1 MSKENEFDNISDL
14 VNKDVETHEKENN
27 TDELSKMNTKK
38 FPIKK
43 LPLFFKKKY
52 TDKKLNE
59 KLYSKLY
66 VPEDKK
72 YIQSLF
78 VECGTKGK
86 KNIPLFAIPKD
97 LTFTK
102 KEIKRLKKLKKEL
115 KKQKGRIKL
124 LPLIATLSF
133 ICAVFIVFTLTKNFI
148 IKKAITTTCESVFE
162 AKCDIAL
169 VDFNF
174 FDSSFKMKQFE
185 IANKNEPMKNLVFV
199 DSVVFDFDLNQL
211 LKARFVA
218 DELSITGVATN
229 TDRTYSGDLTEKK
242 LKKIQK
248 KKEKEAKKATKSV
261 NDSPFMQELQAK
273 TKSSASIVEN
283 SFINL
288 FDEYN
293 PENILKNCYAQ
304 LQSPALSEE
313 VKTKTIEIIKKWEST
328 PKDFEQKITELE
340 KTTNKLLN
348 FDYNSIQSNP
358 TKIKEVIEDF
368 NEVINSTNE
377 LKNQTEKTL
386 QNIQSDF
393 NTVQNFS
400 KKIQSSIQ
408 NDMNVVNKE
417 ISKFTSLNL
426 DSGTKFFTDLF
437 EKVLYDFLGKNYHY
451 VKKATDL
458 LSKVR
463 FTTDNSK
470 KEASKDKKTTE
481 EKNRERLPGR
491 NVVYRKDSTP
501 KFWIK
506 KAAGFGP
513 NFDFE
518 GNHLSSNMDG
528 IGKPANV
535 NVNLDLLGIQHN
547 ANVIVDL
554 RTNSNDPMV
563 KADYSGDNFAM
574 NLPSS
579 VFGSSPG
586 VPNIASKSKLNIVA
600 KVYENDF
607 FEISGTA
614 LLRDMNITAVPF
626 EPKYAF
632 DIYASVLSKIKD
644 VRIEV
649 GTGFDASSGLILK
662 INSDLDKKVFSAFS
676 QELKVQLA
684 SITKQAEAE
693 LSKKISEMTNGA
705 ISQINIFNDIQ
716 GKINNSNN
724 TIDAIKKE
732 LENKKKQIEL
742 YLTEQVNTA
751 IDGAKKEVENRLK
764 DSISND
770 VKDKFLN
777 LGKGKF

>member
-1 MSKENEFDNISDL
+1 MSKEKDLKEQENKNIVATKGSK
-14 VNKDVETHEKENN
+14 VAKSKTNAKKEQ
-27 TDELSKMNTKK
+27 KK
-38 FPIKK
+38 FPTKK
-43 LPLFFKKKY
+43 LPRLFKKKY
-52 TDKKLNE
+52 TEKKLN
-59 KLYSKLY
+59 KKIYSKIY

-86 KNIPLFAIPKD
+86 KNIQLFAISKD

-102 KEIKRLKKLKKEL
+102 KEIKRFKNLKKEL

-133 ICAVFIVFTLTKNFI
+133 VCFVFVVLTLTKNFI
-148 IKKAITTTCESVFE
+148 IKKAITATCESIFE

-199 DSVVFDFDLNQL
+199 DSVVVDFDLNQL

-229 TDRTYSGDLTEKK
+229 TDRKYSGDLTEKK
-242 LKKIQK
+242 LEKIRK

-261 NDSPFMQELQAK
+261 NDSPFMKELQAK

-288 FDEYN
+288 FEEYN
-293 PENILKNCYAQ
+293 PENILKDCYAQ
-304 LQSPALSEE
+304 LQSPALTEE

-328 PKDFEQKITELE
+328 PKDFEQKIATLE
-340 KTTNKLLN
+340 KSSNKLLN
-348 FDYNSIQSNP
+348 FDYNSIQTNP
-358 TKIKEVIEDF
+358 TKLKEVIEDF
-368 NEVINSTNE
+368 NKVINSTNE
-377 LKNQTEKTL
+377 LKYQTEKTL
-386 QNIQSDF
+386 QNVQADI
-393 NTVQNFS
+393 NTVQGFS
-400 KKIQSSIQ
+400 KEIQSSIQ

-458 LSKVR
+458 LSRVKI
-463 FTTDNSK
+463 TTDNSK
-470 KEASKDKKTTE
+470 KDDSKDKKATE
-481 EKNRERLPGR
+481 EKNYKRLPGR

-506 KAAGFGP
+506 KAAGSGP

-528 IGKPANV
+528 IGNAANV

-554 RTNSNDPMV
+554 RTDSKAPMV
-563 KADYSGDNFAM
+563 NADYSGDNFVM

-579 VFGSSPG
+579 IFGSAPG
-586 VPNIASKSKLNIVA
+586 VPSINSKSKLNIVA

-614 LLRDMNITAVPF
+614 LLSDMNITAVPF

-632 DIYASVLSKIKD
+632 DIYSSVLSKIKD
-644 VRIEV
+644 VSIEV

-684 SITKQAEAE
+684 SVTKQAEAE

-716 GKINNSNN
+716 DRINNSNKVV
-724 TIDAIKKE
+724 DAMKNE
-732 LENKKKQIEL
+732 LENKKKQIEA
-742 YLTEQVNTA
+742 YLADQVDTA

>member
-1 MSKENEFDNISDL
+1 MSKEKDLKEQENKNIVATKGSK
-14 VNKDVETHEKENN
+14 VAKSKTNAKKEQ
-27 TDELSKMNTKK
+27 KK
-38 FPIKK
+38 FPTKK
-43 LPLFFKKKY
+43 LPRLFKKKY
-52 TDKKLNE
+52 TEKKLN
-59 KLYSKLY
+59 KKIYSKIY

-86 KNIPLFAIPKD
+86 KNIQLFAISKD

-102 KEIKRLKKLKKEL
+102 KEIKRFKNLKKEL

-133 ICAVFIVFTLTKNFI
+133 VCFVFVVLTLTKNFI
-148 IKKAITTTCESVFE
+148 IKKAITATCESIFE

-199 DSVVFDFDLNQL
+199 DSVVVDFDLNQL

-229 TDRTYSGDLTEKK
+229 TDRKYSGDLTEKK

-248 KKEKEAKKATKSV
+248 KKEKEANKATKSV
-261 NDSPFMQELQAK
+261 NDSPFMKELQAK

-288 FDEYN
+288 FEEYN
-293 PENILKNCYAQ
+293 PENILKDCYAQ
-304 LQSPALSEE
+304 LQSPALTEE

-328 PKDFEQKITELE
+328 PKDFEQKIATLE
-340 KTTNKLLN
+340 KSSNKLLN
-348 FDYNSIQSNP
+348 FDYNSIQTNP
-358 TKIKEVIEDF
+358 TKLKEVIEDF
-368 NEVINSTNE
+368 NKVINSTNE

-386 QNIQSDF
+386 QNVQSDF
-393 NTVQNFS
+393 NTVQGFS

-408 NDMNVVNKE
+408 NDLNVVNKE

-458 LSKVR
+458 LSRVKI
-463 FTTDNSK
+463 TTDNSK
-470 KEASKDKKTTE
+470 KDDSKDKKATE
-481 EKNRERLPGR
+481 EKNYKRLPGR

-506 KAAGFGP
+506 KAAGSGP

-535 NVNLDLLGIQHN
+535 NVNLDLLGSQHN
-547 ANVIVDL
+547 ANVVVDL
-554 RTNSNDPMV
+554 RTDSKDPTV
-563 KADYSGDNFAM
+563 KAAYSGDNFVM

-579 VFGSSPG
+579 IFGSAPG
-586 VPNIASKSKLNIVA
+586 VPSINSKSKLNIVA

-614 LLRDMNITAVPF
+614 LLSDMNITAVPF

-632 DIYASVLSKIKD
+632 DIYSSVLSKIKD
-644 VRIEV
+644 VSIEV

-684 SITKQAEAE
+684 SVTKQAEAE

-716 GKINNSNN
+716 DKINNSNKVV
-724 TIDAIKKE
+724 DAMKNE
-732 LENKKKQIEL
+732 LENKKKQIEA
-742 YLTEQVNTA
+742 YLADQVDTA

>member
-1 MSKENEFDNISDL
+1 MSKEKDLKEQENKNIVATKGSK
-14 VNKDVETHEKENN
+14 VAKSKTNAKKEQ
-27 TDELSKMNTKK
+27 KK
-38 FPIKK
+38 FPTKK
-43 LPLFFKKKY
+43 LPRLFKKKY
-52 TDKKLNE
+52 TEKKLN
-59 KLYSKLY
+59 KKIYSKIY

-86 KNIPLFAIPKD
+86 KNIQLFAISKD

-102 KEIKRLKKLKKEL
+102 KEIKRFKNLKKEL

-124 LPLIATLSF
+124 LPLIVTLSF
-133 ICAVFIVFTLTKNFI
+133 VCFVFVVLTLTKNFI
-148 IKKAITTTCESVFE
+148 IKKAITATCESIFE

-199 DSVVFDFDLNQL
+199 DSVVVDFDLNQL

-229 TDRTYSGDLTEKK
+229 TDRKYSGDLTEKK

-248 KKEKEAKKATKSV
+248 KKEKEANKATKSV
-261 NDSPFMQELQAK
+261 NDSPFMKELQAK

-288 FDEYN
+288 FEEYN
-293 PENILKNCYAQ
+293 PENILKDCYAQ
-304 LQSPALSEE
+304 FQSPALTEE

-328 PKDFEQKITELE
+328 PKDFEQKIATLE
-340 KTTNKLLN
+340 KSSNKLLN
-348 FDYNSIQSNP
+348 FDYNSIQTNP
-358 TKIKEVIEDF
+358 TKLKEVIEDF
-368 NEVINSTNE
+368 NKVINSTNE
-377 LKNQTEKTL
+377 LKYQTEKTL

-393 NTVQNFS
+393 NSVQGFS

-408 NDMNVVNKE
+408 NDLNVVNKE

-458 LSKVR
+458 LSRVKI
-463 FTTDNSK
+463 TTDNSK
-470 KEASKDKKTTE
+470 KDDSKDKKATE
-481 EKNRERLPGR
+481 EKNYKRLPGR

-506 KAAGFGP
+506 KAAGSGP

-535 NVNLDLLGIQHN
+535 NVNLDLLGSQHN

-554 RTNSNDPMV
+554 RTDSKAPMV
-563 KADYSGDNFAM
+563 NADYSGDNFVM
-574 NLPSS
+574 NMPSS
-579 VFGSSPG
+579 LFGSAPG
-586 VPNIASKSKLNIVA
+586 VPSINSKSKLNIVA

-614 LLRDMNITAVPF
+614 LLSDMNITAVPF

-632 DIYASVLSKIKD
+632 DIYSSVLSKIKD
-644 VRIEV
+644 VSIEV

-662 INSDLDKKVFSAFS
+662 IYSDLDKKVFSAFS

-684 SITKQAEAE
+684 SVTKQAEAE

-716 GKINNSNN
+716 DKINNSNKVV
-724 TIDAIKKE
+724 DAMKNE
-732 LENKKKQIEL
+732 LENKKKQIEA
-742 YLTEQVNTA
+742 YLADQVNTA
-751 IDGAKKEVENRLK
+751 IDGTKKEVENRLK

>member
-1 MSKENEFDNISDL
+1 MSKEKDLKEQENKNIVATKGSK
-14 VNKDVETHEKENN
+14 VAKSKTNAKKEQ
-27 TDELSKMNTKK
+27 KK
-38 FPIKK
+38 FPTKK
-43 LPLFFKKKY
+43 LPRLFKKKY
-52 TDKKLNE
+52 TEKKLN
-59 KLYSKLY
+59 KKIYSKIY

-86 KNIPLFAIPKD
+86 KNIQLFAISKD

-102 KEIKRLKKLKKEL
+102 KEIKRFKNLKKEL

-133 ICAVFIVFTLTKNFI
+133 VCFVFVVLTLTKNFI
-148 IKKAITTTCESVFE
+148 IKKAITATCESIFE

-199 DSVVFDFDLNQL
+199 DSVVVDFDLNQL

-229 TDRTYSGDLTEKK
+229 TDRKYSGDLTEKK

-248 KKEKEAKKATKSV
+248 KKEKEANKATKSV
-261 NDSPFMQELQAK
+261 NDSPFMKELQAK

-288 FDEYN
+288 FEEYN
-293 PENILKNCYAQ
+293 PENILKDCYAQ
-304 LQSPALSEE
+304 LQSPALTEE

-328 PKDFEQKITELE
+328 PKDFEQKIATLE
-340 KTTNKLLN
+340 KSSNKLLN
-348 FDYNSIQSNP
+348 FDYNSIQTNP
-358 TKIKEVIEDF
+358 TKLKEVIEDF
-368 NEVINSTNE
+368 NKVINSTNE

-393 NTVQNFS
+393 NSVQGFS

-408 NDMNVVNKE
+408 NDLNVVNKE

-458 LSKVR
+458 LSRVKI
-463 FTTDNSK
+463 TTDNSK
-470 KEASKDKKTTE
+470 KDDSKDKKATE
-481 EKNRERLPGR
+481 EKNYKRLPGR

-506 KAAGFGP
+506 KAAGSGP

-535 NVNLDLLGIQHN
+535 NVNLDLLGSQHN
-547 ANVIVDL
+547 ANVVVDL
-554 RTNSNDPMV
+554 RTDSKDPTV
-563 KADYSGDNFAM
+563 KAAYSGDNFVM

-579 VFGSSPG
+579 IFGSAPG
-586 VPNIASKSKLNIVA
+586 VPSINSKSKLNIVA

-614 LLRDMNITAVPF
+614 LLSDMNITAVPF

-632 DIYASVLSKIKD
+632 DIYSSVLSKIKD
-644 VRIEV
+644 VSIEV

-684 SITKQAEAE
+684 SVTKQAEAE

-716 GKINNSNN
+716 DKINNSNKVV
-724 TIDAIKKE
+724 DAMKNE
-732 LENKKKQIEL
+732 LENKKKQIEA
-742 YLTEQVNTA
+742 YLADQVDTA

>member
-1 MSKENEFDNISDL
+1 MSKEKDLKEQENKNIVATKGSK
-14 VNKDVETHEKENN
+14 VAKSKTNAKKEQ
-27 TDELSKMNTKK
+27 KK
-38 FPIKK
+38 FPTKK
-43 LPLFFKKKY
+43 LPRLFKKKY
-52 TDKKLNE
+52 TEKKLN
-59 KLYSKLY
+59 KKIYSKIY

-86 KNIPLFAIPKD
+86 KNIQLFAISKD

-102 KEIKRLKKLKKEL
+102 KEIKRFKNLKKEL

-133 ICAVFIVFTLTKNFI
+133 VCIVFVVFTLTKNFI
-148 IKKAITTTCESVFE
+148 IKKAITATCESIFE
-162 AKCDIAL
+162 AKCDIAF

-199 DSVVFDFDLNQL
+199 DSVVVDFDLNQL
-211 LKARFVA
+211 IKARFVA

-229 TDRTYSGDLTEKK
+229 TDRKYSGDLTEKK

-273 TKSSASIVEN
+273 AQSSTSIVEN

-288 FDEYN
+288 FEEYN
-293 PENILKNCYAQ
+293 PENILKDCYAQ

-328 PKDFEQKITELE
+328 PKDFEQKIATLE
-340 KTTNKLLN
+340 KSSNKLLN
-348 FDYNSIQSNP
+348 FDYNSIQTNP
-358 TKIKEVIEDF
+358 TKLKEVIEDF
-368 NEVINSTNE
+368 NKVINSTNE
-377 LKNQTEKTL
+377 LKYQTEKTL

-458 LSKVR
+458 LSRVKI
-463 FTTDNSK
+463 TTDNSK
-470 KEASKDKKTTE
+470 KDDSKDKKATE
-481 EKNRERLPGR
+481 EKNYKRLSGR
-491 NVVYRKDSTP
+491 NVVYRKDYTP

-506 KAAGFGP
+506 KAAGSGP

-535 NVNLDLLGIQHN
+535 NVNLDLLGSQHN

-554 RTNSNDPMV
+554 RTDSKAPMV
-563 KADYSGDNFAM
+563 NADYSGDNFVM
-574 NLPSS
+574 NMPSS
-579 VFGSSPG
+579 LFGSAPG
-586 VPNIASKSKLNIVA
+586 VPSINSKSKLNIVA

-607 FEISGTA
+607 FEISGTV
-614 LLRDMNITAVPF
+614 LLKDMNITAVPF

-632 DIYASVLSKIKD
+632 DIYSSVLSKIKD
-644 VRIEV
+644 VSIEV

-684 SITKQAEAE
+684 SVTKQAEAE

-716 GKINNSNN
+716 DKINNSNKVV
-724 TIDAIKKE
+724 DAMKNE
-732 LENKKKQIEL
+732 LENKKKQIEA
-742 YLTEQVNTA
+742 YLADQVDTA

>member
-1 MSKENEFDNISDL
+1 MSKEKELKEQENKNIVATKGSK
-14 VNKDVETHEKENN
+14 VAKTKTKSKKEQ
-27 TDELSKMNTKK
+27 KK
-38 FPIKK
+38 FPTKK
-43 LPLFFKKKY
+43 LPRLFKKKY
-52 TDKKLNE
+52 TEKKLN
-59 KLYSKLY
+59 KKIYSKIY

-86 KNIPLFAIPKD
+86 KNIQLFAISKD

-102 KEIKRLKKLKKEL
+102 KEIKRFKNLKKEL

-133 ICAVFIVFTLTKNFI
+133 VCFVFVVLTLTKNFI
-148 IKKAITTTCESVFE
+148 IKKAITATCESIFE

-199 DSVVFDFDLNQL
+199 DSVVVDFDLNQL

-248 KKEKEAKKATKSV
+248 KKEKEANKATKSV
-261 NDSPFMQELQAK
+261 NDSPFMKELQAK
-273 TKSSASIVEN
+273 SKSSVTIVEN

-288 FDEYN
+288 FEEYN
-293 PENILKNCYAQ
+293 PENILKDCYAQ
-304 LQSPALSEE
+304 LQSPALTEE

-328 PKDFEQKITELE
+328 PKDFEQKIATLE
-340 KTTNKLLN
+340 KSSNKLLN
-348 FDYNSIQSNP
+348 FDYNSIQTNP
-358 TKIKEVIEDF
+358 TKLKEVIEDF
-368 NEVINSTNE
+368 NKVINSTNE
-377 LKNQTEKTL
+377 LKYQTEKTL
-386 QNIQSDF
+386 QNVQSDF
-393 NTVQNFS
+393 NTVQGFS
-400 KKIQSSIQ
+400 KEIQSSIQ
-408 NDMNVVNKE
+408 NDLNVVNKE

-458 LSKVR
+458 LSRVKI
-463 FTTDNSK
+463 TTDNSK
-470 KEASKDKKTTE
+470 KDDSKDKKATE
-481 EKNRERLPGR
+481 EKNYKRLPGR

-506 KAAGFGP
+506 KAAGSGP

-535 NVNLDLLGIQHN
+535 NVNLDLLGSQHN

-554 RTNSNDPMV
+554 RTDSKAPMV
-563 KADYSGDNFAM
+563 NAAYSGDNFVM

-579 VFGSSPG
+579 IFGSAPG
-586 VPNIASKSKLNIVA
+586 VPSINSKSKLNIVA

-614 LLRDMNITAVPF
+614 LLKDMNITAVPF

-644 VRIEV
+644 VSIEV

-684 SITKQAEAE
+684 SVTKQAEAE

-716 GKINNSNN
+716 DRINNSNKVV
-724 TIDAIKKE
+724 DAMKNE
-732 LENKKKQIEL
+732 LENKKKQIEA
-742 YLTEQVNTA
+742 YLADQVDTA